1 MNEPGPGFSGA
12 GFFIQEATNWYP
24 ETHKSERHGTKTKE
38 SGQQALFEWLLAEG
52 HEVLAV
58 DNFFIGHMVTIAHLI
73 DDKNFALLRHDVT
86 APLEVEVD
94 SIFN

>member
-1 MNEPGPGFSGA
+1 
-12 GFFIQEATNWYP
+12 
-24 ETHKSERHGTKTKE
+24 
-38 SGQQALFEWLLAEG
+38 LAEG

-58 DNFFIGHMVTIAHLI
+58 DNFFIGSMVTIAHLI

-86 APLEVEVD
+86 APLEVEVE

>member
-1 MNEPGPGFSGA
+1 MNPVLGFLGP
-12 GFFIQEATNWYP
+12 GFFIQGVTNWYP
-24 ETHKSERHGTKTKE
+24 ETHKSERHGTKTTG
-38 SGQQALFEWLLAEG
+38 SGQRALCERLLAER

-58 DNFFIGHMVTIAHLI
+58 DNFFIGSMVTIAHLI

-86 APLEVEVD
+86 APLEVKVD